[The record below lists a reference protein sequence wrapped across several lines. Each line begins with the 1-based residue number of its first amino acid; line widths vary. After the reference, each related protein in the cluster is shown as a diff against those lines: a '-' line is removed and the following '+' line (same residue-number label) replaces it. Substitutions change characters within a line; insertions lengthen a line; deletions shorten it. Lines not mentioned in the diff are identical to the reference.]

1 MSGRLSDRA
10 FISQLRTGFSKTLA
24 IGKCQPAEQQTR
36 STPERDPL
44 GTLVSDHSRWAR
56 QKVLLVWGGGDSA
69 GERGMCGFQHA
80 RAARDRPC
88 VLMRR

>member
-56 QKVLLVWGGGDSA
+56 QKVLLVWGGGAIAQESEGCA
-69 GERGMCGFQHA
+69 GFSTRGL
-80 RAARDRPC
+80 RATDP
-88 VLMRR
+88 VS